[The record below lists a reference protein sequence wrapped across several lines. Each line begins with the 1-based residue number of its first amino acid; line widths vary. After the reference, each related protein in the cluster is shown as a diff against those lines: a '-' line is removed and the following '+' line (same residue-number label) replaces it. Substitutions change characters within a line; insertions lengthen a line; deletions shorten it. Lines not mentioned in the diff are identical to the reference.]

1 MIRPLDRLGSI
12 KLKLA
17 AVIVAAVAISA
28 IVSQLGLALGVPVW
42 LRPVISV
49 ILALA
54 IVQVFSHGITSPL
67 REMADASRR
76 MAEGDYGARV
86 TATSR
91 DEVGDL
97 ARGFNSM
104 AAQLEA
110 VEQQRREFVATV
122 SHDLRT
128 PIAALRANLE
138 NIIDGVTE
146 ADEESLEQM
155 LRQTE
160 RLGRMVSQLLD
171 LSRLESG
178 ADPFERASVLV
189 AGLFGDIERELHLA
203 APDQKLTIAVAPED
217 LSLPGD
223 GDRLHQL
230 LVNLVD
236 NARKVSPPDAPIAL
250 RARLEGDD
258 VQLEIED
265 CGPGIPVDQ
274 RDLVFDRFHRVD
286 PARGGTGS
294 GLGLAIARWIVDLH
308 DGDIRI
314 AEPSEGTGCRVVI
327 DLPTH
332 QEPT

>member
-1 MIRPLDRLGSI
+1 MRPLDRLGSI
-12 KLKLA
+12 KLKLS

-54 IVQVFSHGITSPL
+54 VVQVFSHGITSPL
-67 REMADASRR
+67 REMARAARR
-76 MAEGDYGARV
+76 MAGGDYDTRV

-97 ARGFNSM
+97 ARSFNSM

-138 NIIDGVTE
+138 NIIDGVAV
-146 ADEESLEQM
+146 ADEHSLGQM

-160 RLGRMVSQLLD
+160 RLGRMVAQLLD

-178 ADPFERASVLV
+178 ADPFERTSVPV
-189 AGLFGDIERELHLA
+189 TDLFADIERELHLT
-203 APDQKLTIAVAPED
+203 APDQKLTITVEPRALCVA
-217 LSLPGD
+217 GD
-223 GDRLHQL
+223 ADRLHQL

-236 NARKVSPPDAPIAL
+236 NARTASPPDAPVAL
-250 RARLEGDD
+250 RAHLEGDD
-258 VQLEIED
+258 VRLEVED
-265 CGPGIPVDQ
+265 RGPGIPIEQ

-286 PARGGTGS
+286 PARGGSGS
-294 GLGLAIARWIVDLH
+294 GLGLAIVRWIVDLH
-308 DGDIRI
+308 DGDIHI
-314 AEPSEGTGCRVVI
+314 ADATTGTGCRVVI
-327 DLPTH
+327 DLPAQ
-332 QEPT
+332 QEPS

>member
-1 MIRPLDRLGSI
+1 NMDGI
-12 KLKLA
+12 A
-17 AVIVAAVAISA
+17 AYQENAVATQSSGRI
-28 IVSQLGLALGVPVW
+28 IVLLYDGAVRF
-42 LRPVISV
+42 LRQAVE
-49 ILALA
+49 A
-54 IVQVFSHGITSPL
+54 
-67 REMADASRR
+67 MAA
-76 MAEGDYGARV
+76 GDYATRV

-97 ARGFNSM
+97 ARSFNSM

-138 NIIDGVTE
+138 NIIDGVSE
-146 ADEESLEQM
+146 ADDVSLGQM

-178 ADPFERASVLV
+178 ADPFERTSITVV
-189 AGLFGDIERELHLA
+189 DLFADIERELHLT
-203 APDQKLTIAVAPED
+203 APDQKLTVTVEPHD
-217 LSLPGD
+217 LWLAGD

-236 NARKVSPPDAPIAL
+236 NARKVSPPEAPVEL

-258 VQLEIED
+258 VRMEVED
-265 CGPGIPVDQ
+265 RGPGIPVEQ
-274 RDLVFDRFHRVD
+274 RDLVFDRFHRAD
-286 PARGGTGS
+286 PARGGTGC
-294 GLGLAIARWIVDLH
+294 L
-308 DGDIRI
+308 
-314 AEPSEGTGCRVVI
+314 VVI
-327 DLPTH
+327 DLPIH
-332 QEPT
+332 QEPS

>member
-1 MIRPLDRLGSI
+1 MRPLDRLGSI
-12 KLKLA
+12 KLKLS

-54 IVQVFSHGITSPL
+54 VVQVFSHGITSPL
-67 REMADASRR
+67 REMARAARR
-76 MAEGDYGARV
+76 MSAGDYDTRV

-97 ARGFNSM
+97 ARSFNSM

-138 NIIDGVTE
+138 NIIDGVSV
-146 ADEESLEQM
+146 ADEASLGQM

-178 ADPFERASVLV
+178 ADPFERTSVPV
-189 AGLFGDIERELHLA
+189 ADLFGEIERELHLT
-203 APDQKLTIAVAPED
+203 APDQKLTIAVEPR
-217 LSLPGD
+217 SLCLAGD
-223 GDRLHQL
+223 ADRLHQL

-236 NARKVSPPDAPIAL
+236 NARKASPPDAPIAL
-250 RARLEGDD
+250 RAHPEGDD
-258 VQLEIED
+258 VRLEVED
-265 CGPGIPVDQ
+265 RGPGIPIEQ

-286 PARGGTGS
+286 PARGGSGS
-294 GLGLAIARWIVDLH
+294 GLGLAIVRWIVDLH
-308 DGDIRI
+308 DGDIHI
-314 AEPSEGTGCRVVI
+314 ADATNQTGCRVVI
-327 DLPTH
+327 DLPIH
-332 QEPT
+332 REPS

>member
-1 MIRPLDRLGSI
+1 MRPLDRLGSI
-12 KLKLA
+12 KLKLS

-67 REMADASRR
+67 REMADAARR
-76 MAEGDYGARV
+76 MAGGDYGARV

-97 ARGFNSM
+97 ARSFNSM

-138 NIIDGVTE
+138 NIIDGVAV
-146 ADEESLEQM
+146 ADDESLGQM

-178 ADPFERASVLV
+178 ADPFERTSVPV
-189 AGLFGDIERELHLA
+189 AVLFADIERELHLT
-203 APDQKLTIAVAPED
+203 APDQKLTITVEPDGLCLA
-217 LSLPGD
+217 GD

-236 NARKVSPPDAPIAL
+236 NARKVSPADAPIAL
-250 RARLEGDD
+250 RAHLQGDEVRLE
-258 VQLEIED
+258 VED
-265 CGPGIPVDQ
+265 SGPGVPVDQ

-286 PARGGTGS
+286 PARGGSGS
-294 GLGLAIARWIVDLH
+294 GLGLAIARWIADLH

-314 AEPSEGTGCRVVI
+314 ADADDGTGCRVVI

-332 QEPT
+332 QEPS

>member
-1 MIRPLDRLGSI
+1 MMRPLDRLSSI
-12 KLKLA
+12 KLKLS

-42 LRPVISV
+42 IRPVISV

-67 REMADASRR
+67 REMAAAARR
-76 MAEGDYGARV
+76 MAAGDYSTRV

-97 ARGFNSM
+97 ARSFNSM

-138 NIIDGVTE
+138 NIIDGVSE
-146 ADEESLEQM
+146 ADEVSLGQM

-171 LSRLESG
+171 LSRLENG
-178 ADPFERASVLV
+178 ADPFQRTSVTI
-189 AGLFGDIERELHLA
+189 AALFGDIERELQLT
-203 APDQKLTIAVAPED
+203 APDQKLTMTVEPED
-217 LSLPGD
+217 LAVPGD
-223 GDRLHQL
+223 SDRLHQL

-236 NARKVSPPDAPIAL
+236 NARKVSPPDAPVQPL
-250 RARLEGDD
+250 ARYHDDD
-258 VQLEIED
+258 VRIEVED
-265 CGPGIPVDQ
+265 RGPGIPIEQ
-274 RDLVFDRFHRVD
+274 RALVFDRFHRVD

-314 AEPSEGTGCRVVI
+314 AEPSDGTGCRVVI

>member
-1 MIRPLDRLGSI
+1 MRPH
-12 KLKLA
+12 
-17 AVIVAAVAISA
+17 AIA
-28 IVSQLGLALGVPVW
+28 YANPGTTGWGAQN
-42 LRPVISV
+42 
-49 ILALA
+49 LA

-67 REMADASRR
+67 REMADAARR
-76 MAEGDYGARV
+76 MAAGDYDTRV

-97 ARGFNSM
+97 ARSFNSM

-138 NIIDGVTE
+138 NIIDGVSE
-146 ADEESLEQM
+146 ADEVSLGQM

-178 ADPFERASVLV
+178 ADPFERTSVQV
-189 AGLFGDIERELHLA
+189 SALFGDIDRELHLT
-203 APDQKLTIAVAPED
+203 APDQKLTITIEPQD

-236 NARKVSPPDAPIAL
+236 NARKVSPPEAPVEL

-258 VQLEIED
+258 VRMEVED
-265 CGPGIPVDQ
+265 RGPGIPVEQ

-308 DGDIRI
+308 DGDIHI
-314 AEPSEGTGCRVVI
+314 AETRDGTGCLVVI
-327 DLPTH
+327 DLPIH
-332 QEPT
+332 QEPS